1 MKDFLEYIKFQI
13 MNEGVLLS
21 NQIAGYFDDQC
32 LWKKS
37 DKVLGFFV
45 KI

>member
-1 MKDFLEYIKFQI
+1 MKDFLEHIKFQI

-32 LWKKS
+32 QKS

-45 KI
+45 PK